1 MSKADSNA
9 ADAAN
14 AAIHDGLAKTS
25 KVASK
30 SASSGAFDAMAKR
43 IAVIGSGW
51 AGCSAAVELAMR
63 GHQVS
68 LFEAARTLG
77 GRARQVVIEGK
88 TLDNGQHILLGAYTQ
103 TLRLLAMVGVDAKQ
117 AFLRLPLQMRYP
129 PGNDGMDFCA
139 PRLPAPLHLLVALL
153 RAKGLSQADKMALA
167 RFSTT
172 ARWMG
177 WELDTDCSVTEL
189 LERFEQTPRLTRLM
203 WAPLCIAALNTPP
216 ERASANVFMRVL
228 RDSLGAGRAASDML
242 LPKSDLSSL
251 LPQAAVQFIKQRG
264 GSLHMGSAIRQ
275 LIPQGKG
282 WQLDHRH
289 IGGHNGGNPVDNEF
303 DAVVIATGSHVA
315 AQLLAE
321 HGPDHLAH
329 WQSAAQEAITTVY
342 LQYPATLRLPLPM
355 YALLDH
361 PDKAEYGQFVFD
373 RGQLHAEQAGLLAV
387 VISAPDPAMNLSHE
401 QLAISAAQQLARTLQ
416 RPDLAEPLWHQVICE
431 KRATFACAPGLVR
444 PAQATSLPNLVLAG
458 DYTAGPYP
466 ATLEGAVMSGV
477 AAAQVLHQSFA
488 SVKP

>member
-1 MSKADSNA
+1 MSKADSNPA
-9 ADAAN
+9 TATAHGCSSSPAT
-14 AAIHDGLAKTS
+14 IMS
-25 KVASK
+25 KP
-30 SASSGAFDAMAKR
+30 ASSSSFDARAKR
-43 IAVIGSGW
+43 IAIIGSGW
-51 AGCSAAVELAMR
+51 AGCSAAVELARR

-103 TLRLLAMVGVDAKQ
+103 TLRLLAKVGVDVKQ

-129 PGNDGMDFCA
+129 PGSDGMDFCA
-139 PRLPAPLHLLVALL
+139 PRLPAPLHLLLALL
-153 RAKGLSQADKMALA
+153 RAKGLKRTDKMALA
-167 RFSTT
+167 RFGST

-242 LPKSDLSSL
+242 LPKTDLSTL
-251 LPQAAVQFIKQRG
+251 LPQAAAQYIKQRG
-264 GSLHMGSAIRQ
+264 GNLHMGSAIRQ
-275 LIPQGKG
+275 LIPHGRG
-282 WQLDHRH
+282 WKLEISNDASDHD
-289 IGGHNGGNPVDNEF
+289 GNEF
-303 DAVVIATGSHVA
+303 DAVVLATGSQVA

-321 HGPDHLAH
+321 HVPDHLAH
-329 WQSAAQEAITTVY
+329 WQNAAQEAITTVY

-355 YALLDH
+355 YALLDQ
-361 PDKAEYGQFVFD
+361 PEKGEYGQFVFD
-373 RGQLHAEQAGLLAV
+373 RGQLHADQAGLLAV
-387 VISAPDPAMNLSHE
+387 VISAPDPAMNLSRE
-401 QLAISAAQQLARTLQ
+401 QLATSAAQQLAICLQ

-466 ATLEGAVMSGV
+466 ATLEGAVMSGG
-477 AAAQVLHQSFA
+477 AAAHVLHQSFA
-488 SVKP
+488 LVKQ